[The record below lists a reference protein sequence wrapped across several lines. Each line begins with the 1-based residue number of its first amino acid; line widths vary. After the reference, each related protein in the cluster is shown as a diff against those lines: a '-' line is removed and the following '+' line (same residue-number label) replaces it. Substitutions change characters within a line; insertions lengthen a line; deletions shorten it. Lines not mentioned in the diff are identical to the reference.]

1 MDIGGLG
8 RYDSYYSEYKI
19 QTIPTVDADLVS
31 QKNSKIDS
39 QTPDTKENSSV
50 QASTGSIGA
59 KEDSRS
65 KIANLENVSLTFNQN
80 DSFDYIGK
88 DSDPVTLDM
97 QKAISEM
104 QKDKIL
110 EEYQYFVGNAQNLFS
125 SQKES
130 SDGLVFAKL

>member
-1 MDIGGLG
+1 MDIGSLG
-8 RYDSYYSEYKI
+8 RYDSYYSEYKL
-19 QTIPTVDADLVS
+19 QNIPQVDAGAVTA
-31 QKNSKIDS
+31 QNSKVDS
-39 QTPDTKENSSV
+39 QAPGTSDNTVAVEN
-50 QASTGSIGA
+50 AGA
-59 KEDSRS
+59 VGGKEDSRS
-65 KIANLENVSLTFNQN
+65 RIANLDNISLTFNQN

-130 SDGLVFAKL
+130 SDGLVFAKF